1 MLQEQGTVV
10 AFAGTGRV
18 WVEVERG
25 NACGHCHSSTS
36 CGTGALAQ
44 FVNKNRHNRVC
55 VDNHVAAAIGE
66 RVTIGIDEQ
75 ALLRASLWGY
85 LLPLCGLFTGAALY
99 SLLGD
104 ALGWTLHDGGRLL
117 TALAGLG
124 VGFWLLRGLSNS
136 RYRPVILEK
145 L

>member
-10 AFAGTGRV
+10 AFAGAGKV

-25 NACGHCHSSTS
+25 NACGHCSSSTS

-55 VDNHVAAAIGE
+55 VDNHAAAVIGE
-66 RVTIGIDEQ
+66 RVTLGIDEQ

-85 LLPLCGLFTGAALY
+85 LLPLCGLFTGAALCG
-99 SLLGD
+99 LLGD
-104 ALGWTLHDGGRLL
+104 LFGWTPNDGWRLL
-117 TALAGLG
+117 AALTGLG

-136 RYRPVILEK
+136 RYRPVMLEK